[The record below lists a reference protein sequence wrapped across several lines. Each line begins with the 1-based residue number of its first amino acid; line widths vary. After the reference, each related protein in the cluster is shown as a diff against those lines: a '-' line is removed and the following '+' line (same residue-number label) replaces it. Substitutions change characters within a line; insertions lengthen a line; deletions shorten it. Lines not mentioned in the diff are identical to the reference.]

1 MTTERPVSEHLLTSE
16 HDGILDVCIN
26 RPDKL
31 NAISTAMVERL
42 REATD
47 RFARRTDLRVMLIR
61 AVGKYFSAGVEVS
74 ADISP
79 AEASS
84 PLDGRAWY
92 RNSYHRL
99 FDELEAIEKPIVAA
113 HQGPCLGGGLEM
125 SLSCDFRLAARSALY
140 GLPEIDIGALPG
152 SGGVSR
158 LTRIAG
164 PHWAR
169 WLVMAGEQVS
179 ADQALT
185 IGFVHRVYDDAE
197 FDSGV
202 HAFCRK
208 LAGQPYEVMGL
219 AKLSIELAADLGR
232 AQGRNVERISNSL
245 LFTGAEHKRLVHA
258 FLDRQAAKKA
268 ARTPTATPREGKT
281 G

>member
-1 MTTERPVSEHLLTSE
+1 VSEHLLTTE
-16 HDGILDVCIN
+16 REGILDVCFN
-26 RPDKL
+26 RPEKL
-31 NAISTAMVERL
+31 NALSTAMVDRL
-42 REATD
+42 REATE
-47 RFARRTDLRVMLIR
+47 RFARRSDLRVMLIR
-61 AVGKYFSAGVEVS
+61 AIGKYFTAGVEVS
-74 ADISP
+74 PDISP
-79 AEASS
+79 AEGSS
-84 PLDGRAWY
+84 PLEGRAWY

-140 GLPEIDIGALPG
+140 ALPEIDIGALPG

-179 ADQALT
+179 AEQALVM
-185 IGFVHRVYDDAE
+185 GFVHRVYDDADFE
-197 FDSGV
+197 AGV
-202 HAFCRK
+202 QAFCRK

-219 AKLSIELAADLGR
+219 AKLAIELAVDLGR

-258 FLDRQAAKKA
+258 FMDRQASKKA
-268 ARTPTATPREGKT
+268 ARKAAPPADEGKAS
-281 G
+281 

>member
-1 MTTERPVSEHLLTSE
+1 VTEHLLARE
-16 HDGILDVCIN
+16 RDGILEVCFN

-31 NAISTAMVERL
+31 NALSGAMIDGL
-42 REATD
+42 RDATD
-47 RFARRTDLRVMLIR
+47 RFARRPDLRVMLIR
-61 AVGKYFSAGVEVS
+61 ATGKYFTAGVEVS
-74 ADISP
+74 PDISP
-79 AEASS
+79 SQGSS
-84 PLDGRAWY
+84 SLDGRAWY
-92 RNSYHRL
+92 RNTYHRL
-99 FDELEAIEKPIVAA
+99 FDELESIEKPIVAA

-125 SLSCDFRLAARSALY
+125 SLSCDFRLAARSARY

-179 ADQALT
+179 ADDAVHM
-185 IGFVHRVYDDAE
+185 GFVHRVYDDADFE
-197 FDSGV
+197 AGV
-202 HAFCRK
+202 DAFCAK
-208 LAGQPYEVMGL
+208 LARQPYEVMGL
-219 AKLSIELAADLGR
+219 AKLTIELAADLGR

-245 LFTGAEHKRLVHA
+245 LFTGAEHKHLVQA
-258 FLDRQAAKKA
+258 FMDRQAAKRA
-268 ARTPTATPREGKT
+268 ARQPMPQPDVAGKK